1 VCTAAY
7 DSEVPL
13 AREFTFDQL
22 TNDIGDFDLAL
33 CTDGAEAM
41 VQIRRHLDGETLH
54 RLGDAVLGGQIIQCL
69 AHQCLGGD
77 ALLIRNLAKL
87 PPNLRLKVRDLAFR
101 GPVLRFRFGH
111 LFAGRRNAHKLI
123 SPVLAATSSVA
134 EQASAK
140 DAMQVVDAI

>member
-1 VCTAAY
+1 MRCFLPAALDGRHLVCTAAY

-13 AREFTFDQL
+13 AREFAVDQL
-22 TNDIGDFDLAL
+22 TNHIGDFDLAP

-101 GPVLRFRFGH
+101 SPVLSFRFGH
-111 LFAGRRNAHKLI
+111 CCGPSERA
-123 SPVLAATSSVA
+123 
-134 EQASAK
+134 
-140 DAMQVVDAI
+140 QVD